1 MNEKKDNGL
10 IADREKVLGVW
21 IKDQTSHNIF
31 ISQSLTQSK
40 TLTFLNPVK
49 AERGEEA
56 AKDKLEPS
64 EVG

>member
-1 MNEKKDNGL
+1 MRRKQNSL

-21 IKDQTSHNIF
+21 IKDQTSHNLF

-40 TLTFLNPVK
+40 TLTFLNLVK

-56 AKDKLEPS
+56 AKDKSEP
-64 EVG
+64 